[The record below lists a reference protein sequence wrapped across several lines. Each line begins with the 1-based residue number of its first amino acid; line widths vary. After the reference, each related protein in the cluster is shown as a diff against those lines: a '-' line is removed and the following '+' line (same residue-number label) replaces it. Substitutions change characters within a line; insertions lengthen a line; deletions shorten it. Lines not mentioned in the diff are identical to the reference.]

1 MNKDKEVEAYKSGN
15 LPPEEQTKYESL
27 RRGLEKPLRQRNGP
41 DRWHNGA
48 KETEKIIVYY
58 LPLQPVIRL

>member
-15 LPPEEQTKYESL
+15 LTPEEQT

-58 LPLQPVIRL
+58 LPLQLAIRLERV